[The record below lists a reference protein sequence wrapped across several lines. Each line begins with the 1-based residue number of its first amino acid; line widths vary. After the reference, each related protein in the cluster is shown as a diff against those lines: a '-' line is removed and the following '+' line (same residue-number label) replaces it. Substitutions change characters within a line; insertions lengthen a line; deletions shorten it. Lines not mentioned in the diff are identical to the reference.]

1 MSDLTEQEIRLIRA
15 LNDDLRP
22 VARPYADLAERAGLT
37 EDEVIHLL
45 GSLHDRGLLR
55 RIGAALVPKEA
66 GIRTNAMVVW
76 AVPEEQ
82 IPDTGERMAAHP
94 QVSHCYQRPA
104 LPELPYRLYTMCHA
118 NDEADLQRV
127 VAELAEIAG
136 TEEHQVLSTR
146 KQYKKQSPVY
156 FPEAP
161 AGVEP

>member
-66 GIRTNAMVVW
+66 GIRANAMVVW
-76 AVPEEQ
+76 AVPKEE
-82 IPDTGERMAAHP
+82 IPDKGERMAGHP
-94 QVSHCYQRPA
+94 QVSHCYERPT
-104 LPELPYRLYTMCHA
+104 LPELPYNLYTMCHA
-118 NDEADLQRV
+118 DSEADMQRV
-127 VAELAEIAG
+127 VAELAAIAG
-136 TEEHQVLSTR
+136 TDDCQILETR

-156 FPEAP
+156 FPDGP
-161 AGVEP
+161 TGVVP